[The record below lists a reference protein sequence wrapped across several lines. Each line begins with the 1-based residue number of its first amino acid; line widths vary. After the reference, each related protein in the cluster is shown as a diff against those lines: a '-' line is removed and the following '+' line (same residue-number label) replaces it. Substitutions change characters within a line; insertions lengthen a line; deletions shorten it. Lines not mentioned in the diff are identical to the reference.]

1 MLTVNFNDKITVT
14 AAIAIELRPADADRK
29 VLVVQ
34 HQGEGFL
41 WISLGG
47 TPVVGDGIRI
57 GPWQTVD
64 LANGAPA
71 AQGNGADFYV
81 GTVDAIFQGGGDSS
95 VQGGGGGGQT
105 VVWVF
110 DAE

>member
-1 MLTVNFNDKITVT
+1 MT
-14 AAIAIELRPADADRK
+14 AAGAIEIAPAEALRV
-29 VLVVQ
+29 VLIVQ

-41 WISLGG
+41 WVSLGG

-57 GPWQTVD
+57 GPWETVD
-64 LANGAPA
+64 LAGPYGAP
-71 AQGNGADFYV
+71 GNAADFYA
-81 GTVDAIFQGGGDSS
+81 GAVDAIFQGGGSGS
-95 VQGGGGGGQT
+95 VQGGGGLDQT